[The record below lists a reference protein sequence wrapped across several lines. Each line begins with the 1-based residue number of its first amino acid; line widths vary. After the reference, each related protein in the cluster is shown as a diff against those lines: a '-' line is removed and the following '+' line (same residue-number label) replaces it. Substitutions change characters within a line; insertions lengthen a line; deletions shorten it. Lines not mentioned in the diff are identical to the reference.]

1 MSSLFRPYI
10 PHSSLVQKYMYG
22 TFKFNITDQ
31 INDFFFCILTKL
43 NKNPNFSHLK
53 IQFAILPRKFY
64 PIQTN
69 VFTSN
74 LHSFEVLFISTATI
88 NDYKNRNN
96 LSNFDCTFWITF

>member
-31 INDFFFCILTKL
+31 MNDIFFCILTKL
-43 NKNPNFSHLK
+43 NKNQNFSHLK
-53 IQFAILPRKFY
+53 IQFAILPRKFD

-74 LHSFEVLFISTATI
+74 
-88 NDYKNRNN
+88 
-96 LSNFDCTFWITF
+96 